1 MNLPSIKQY
10 VPFFQEKISFSETIE
25 IILTKTGHD
34 LRQIIAEKLGLPA
47 QRLKI
52 ICRGH
57 VINLTTSLQD
67 QNVKVRDYIYQYS
80 MVCFFGCWGMGW
92 DVPW

>member
-67 QNVKVRDYIYQYS
+67 QNVKVRDYIYLHFW
-80 MVCFFGCWGMGW
+80 VLGGG
-92 DVPW
+92 VPW

>member
-10 VPFFQEKISFSETIE
+10 IPFFQEKISFSETIE

-67 QNVKVRDYIYQYS
+67 QNVKVRDYLP
-80 MVCFFGCWGMGW
+80 VFCGLFFGCWGMGW
-92 DVPW
+92 HVPW